1 MIDYTTPESI
11 AQRRAV
17 WEALH
22 QTRHW
27 PVPFEVA
34 DADPLVRR
42 IMMLHAIADELNRR
56 RQRDAEA
63 VKLARTGAQRY
74 SYKRPVGLDFKQ
86 RASGEREEPGEG

>member
-11 AQRRAV
+11 ARRRAV

-27 PVPFEVA
+27 PAPFEAA

-42 IMMLHAIADELNRR
+42 IMMLHAIADSLDAAR
-56 RQRDAEA
+56 RQRDSEA
-63 VKLARTGAQRY
+63 VKLARAAAQRY
-74 SYKRPVGLDFKQ
+74 RRPVGLDFK
-86 RASGEREEPGEG
+86 